1 MIWKIE
7 IRSCM
12 CDGDTLFLPTLS
24 FYKRTCLVPLLIRVD
39 CGCQVDKCN
48 MVSRLVHFELLG
60 RNSQE
65 VAPFKKNA
73 GALMP
78 CQRLHFLRNRG
89 FMAHPGRR
97 ISCHHQKKKKTKQNP
112 LYRITKA
119 VHTWYQMEHLFSS
132 SIFNHK
138 LNQAYN
144 LF

>member
-1 MIWKIE
+1 
-7 IRSCM
+7 M

-78 CQRLHFLRNRG
+78 CQRLHFLRSRV
-89 FMAHPGRR
+89 FMANPGSR
-97 ISCHHQKKKKTKQNP
+97 ISCHHQKKKKKTTIQDNKSSAHPISNGAPILQ
-112 LYRITKA
+112 
-119 VHTWYQMEHLFSS
+119 QHLQS
-132 SIFNHK
+132 
-138 LNQAYN
+138 QT
-144 LF
+144 